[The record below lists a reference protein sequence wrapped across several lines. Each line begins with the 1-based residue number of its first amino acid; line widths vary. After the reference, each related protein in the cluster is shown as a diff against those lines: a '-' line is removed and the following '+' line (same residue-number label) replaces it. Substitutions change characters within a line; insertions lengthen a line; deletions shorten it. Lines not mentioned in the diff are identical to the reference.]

1 MEGENGMQEWFAS
14 LVYKSGTQGW
24 YTEILQ
30 KTYKAFFWRDVICLT
45 AFPPLSNDFI
55 PFIT

>member
-1 MEGENGMQEWFAS
+1 MEGENGMQEWYAS

-24 YTEILQ
+24 YTG
-30 KTYKAFFWRDVICLT
+30 
-45 AFPPLSNDFI
+45 FPPLSNDFI

>member
-1 MEGENGMQEWFAS
+1 MEGENGMQEWYAN

-24 YTEILQ
+24 YTGMILT
-30 KTYKAFFWRDVICLT
+30 KHFFWRDGICLT
-45 AFPPLSNDFI
+45 AFPPLSNDLI